1 MDNCTY
7 GFHSYEHDD
16 SFESYLECLHRHMN
30 DTQNGDE
37 DEFVSSIGVG
47 IVLGLLALVTV
58 AGNVAVLVAIWIDTN
73 LRSLPNYLIFSL
85 TVAHLIVGCTVLPF
99 AAGYEMSKAW
109 PYGEWGCITWL
120 SCDVLAGTAL
130 MLHVAAIAVD
140 RYWSLKNIEY
150 VNRTASRRVR
160 TTLIIVWVLALVI
173 TMTQLFWEDDTWN
186 ARIEAEVCTVN
197 QDEHSM
203 IFATLS
209 SFIIPLVVVLFLS
222 WKIFRAERMQVQ
234 KRRFLTQSTAETS
247 LITTISSGQDE
258 TVSVDVRKTLEGEEP
273 YTGSEQPCR
282 IRNSETERPHFDQ
295 ILLQND
301 SSDTIIG
308 ESRKP
313 NTEKSKTERKTAQI
327 LGIVTVACH
336 LPFIVMLVAFTMC
349 GAGYDISH
357 HYALFIYWLSYSD
370 SMISPIIY
378 FIRKRFY

>member
-160 TTLIIVWVLALVI
+160 TTLIIVWVLAL
-173 TMTQLFWEDDTWN
+173 
-186 ARIEAEVCTVN
+186 
-197 QDEHSM
+197 M

-258 TVSVDVRKTLEGEEP
+258 TVSVDVRKTLE
-273 YTGSEQPCR
+273 
-282 IRNSETERPHFDQ
+282 
-295 ILLQND
+295 
-301 SSDTIIG
+301 
-308 ESRKP
+308 
-313 NTEKSKTERKTAQI
+313 
-327 LGIVTVACH
+327 VACH

>member
-1 MDNCTY
+1 
-7 GFHSYEHDD
+7 
-16 SFESYLECLHRHMN
+16 
-30 DTQNGDE
+30 
-37 DEFVSSIGVG
+37 
-47 IVLGLLALVTV
+47 
-58 AGNVAVLVAIWIDTN
+58 
-73 LRSLPNYLIFSL
+73 
-85 TVAHLIVGCTVLPF
+85 
-99 AAGYEMSKAW
+99 
-109 PYGEWGCITWL
+109 
-120 SCDVLAGTAL
+120 
-130 MLHVAAIAVD
+130 
-140 RYWSLKNIEY
+140 
-150 VNRTASRRVR
+150 
-160 TTLIIVWVLALVI
+160 
-173 TMTQLFWEDDTWN
+173 
-186 ARIEAEVCTVN
+186 
-197 QDEHSM
+197 M

-327 LGIVTVACH
+327 LGIVTG
-336 LPFIVMLVAFTMC
+336 T
-349 GAGYDISH
+349 Y
-357 HYALFIYWLSYSD
+357 
-370 SMISPIIY
+370 
-378 FIRKRFY
+378 